1 MYLDMACSYNE
12 YELYIIW
19 KICRRN
25 RWCDKHISR
34 QDLVRGRPSDQIG
47 KYKDAIDR
55 LISKGVLKSYHAQS
69 REDVCMP
76 KCHRN
81 TVLEILK
88 THESEYSFIAYLE
101 FIR

>member
-1 MYLDMACSYNE
+1 
-12 YELYIIW
+12 
-19 KICRRN
+19 
-25 RWCDKHISR
+25 
-34 QDLVRGRPSDQIG
+34 
-47 KYKDAIDR
+47 
-55 LISKGVLKSYHAQS
+55 
-69 REDVCMP
+69 MP